1 MEEKKLTVT
10 FVNVGYG
17 EAILLEC
24 PDPTRSSGMFT
35 ALIDGGSAEESEF
48 SDRSSGRLPVEEYL
62 VKRGIRRLDLAVS
75 THIHEDHLCGLL
87 RAARVAPPD
96 VLWQTLPP
104 DFYKSLRLLDVSAAQ
119 TPSESKFLRALNDYR
134 TLCGLV
140 EDNGGVI
147 LAPEAGTELA
157 FCPDFIGKILAPCT
171 KKRAALAEEM
181 KMLYNNANVCKDF
194 LPKLDALD
202 ARMNNYSLILLLDYC
217 GTRLL
222 LPGDT
227 NMTGYDG
234 IDLADLRADL
244 FKVGHHGQRDGAG
257 TALADAIR
265 PAAVVCC
272 ASSDRRYNSAHP
284 DTLKL
289 FSDSGARLYFSD
301 CPPVPGLTV
310 PPHQALTFTVG
321 PSGALK
327 ARYVPIA

>member
-17 EAILLEC
+17 EAIVLEC
-24 PDPTRSSGMFT
+24 PDPARPGGIFT

-48 SDRSSGRLPVEEYL
+48 ADRSSGRLPIEEYL
-62 VKRGIRRLDLAVS
+62 EKRQIRHLDLAVS

-96 VLWQTLPP
+96 ILWQTLPV
-104 DFYKSLRLLDVSAAQ
+104 DFYKSMHSLDVTAAR
-119 TPSESKFLRALNDYR
+119 TPSESKFLRALNDYQ

-140 EDNGGVI
+140 EAGGGMI
-147 LAPEAGTELA
+147 LAPETGSELTL
-157 FCPDFIGKILAPCT
+157 CPDLLGKILAPST
-171 KKRAALAEEM
+171 KKRAALAEEV
-181 KMLYNNANVCKDF
+181 KTLYNNVNVCNDF
-194 LPKLDALD
+194 LRKLDILD
-202 ARMNNYSLILLLDYC
+202 AHMNNYSLILLLDYC

-227 NMTGYDG
+227 NMTGY
-234 IDLADLRADL
+234 ADMDPAELRADL
-244 FKVGHHGQRDGAG
+244 FKIGHHGQKDGAD
-257 TALADAIR
+257 ASLADAIR
-265 PAAVVCC
+265 PSAVVCC

-289 FSDSGARLYFSD
+289 LSDRGAELFFSD
-301 CPPVPGLTV
+301 CPPVPGITV

-321 PSGALK
+321 SAGALE
-327 ARYVPIA
+327 ARYVPIV